1 MVVGGGKRRA
11 WLAVMLVA
19 AGMLAVTAA
28 LAYAC
33 TVQPTMSLRDGSASS
48 GGTVDGTGEFFSK
61 TGGPV
66 QLHFNSLDSA
76 VVWSGP
82 ADAVGRI
89 AFRFEV
95 PDVAPGDYTIV
106 ATQVSVTGQPVAG
119 TPSRAPLT
127 VVASQAPAGVPA
139 PGAPRRPAPRAAPQ
153 PDRSP
158 AVPRTRRPSPARA
171 PAARAPAPRGDGPAA
186 SPDRAGSGGAE
197 PGDAV
202 GTTSEPAATGRGGAS
217 APAVERGRGSAGS
230 AGQGASAPERSAG
243 GDLWSGFASAK
254 GSSLTAGD
262 NPPAAAGGR
271 GLGLAVAVGMLGI
284 GLVGLLGGVLV
295 ATMRRRRRAVEQRA
309 RPQAP
314 RH

>member
-1 MVVGGGKRRA
+1 MVGGGMRRA
-11 WLAVMLVA
+11 GLTVLFVA
-19 AGMLAVTAA
+19 AGVLAVTAA

-33 TVQPTMSLRDGSASS
+33 TVQPTMALGDGSAAP
-48 GGTVDGTGEFFSK
+48 GGTVGGTGEFFSK

-89 AFRFEV
+89 AFRFDV

-127 VVASQAPAGVPA
+127 VVASQPPAGGPA
-139 PGAPRRPAPRAAPQ
+139 PGAPQRPEPRRAPQ
-153 PDRSP
+153 PERSP
-158 AVPRTRRPSPARA
+158 AAPRPSPA
-171 PAARAPAPRGDGPAA
+171 PAPAPRGDRPV
-186 SPDRAGSGGAE
+186 SLPDRAGAGGAE
-197 PGDAV
+197 LGGALRAR
-202 GTTSEPAATGRGGAS
+202 EPAAPE
-217 APAVERGRGSAGS
+217 PAVTDRGAARPREQGRGSARPG
-230 AGQGASAPERSAG
+230 GQGASVPERSAG

-254 GSSLTAGD
+254 GPSLTAGEG
-262 NPPAAAGGR
+262 PPAAAGGP
-271 GLGLAVAVGMLGI
+271 GLAVGVGMLGI

-295 ATMRRRRRAVEQRA
+295 AALRRRRAVEQRT

-314 RH
+314 GH